1 VTLTRVPRPP
11 SPSAISTD
19 EVADV
24 GAVGAAE
31 ALGDE
36 ALELAACVR
45 GSGSSCGAIVDTAH

>member
-36 ALELAACVR
+36 ALELAAWVGDQDR
-45 GSGSSCGAIVDTAH
+45 HAARS